1 VSATAAWTDAVPVPV
16 LELAACVASGADA
29 GGVVGEW
36 VADGGERLDAYVLPG
51 HRLSMDVRF
60 GDEPGAYLSP
70 VGDQGKLAALL
81 AKHRR

>member
-1 VSATAAWTDAVPVPV
+1 
-16 LELAACVASGADA
+16 
-29 GGVVGEW
+29 

-51 HRLSMDVRF
+51 HRRSMDVRF

-81 AKHRR
+81 AKHPR